1 MSSDLKI
8 LQYEDIKDDL
18 IVFLKRRSLIPI
30 VGTGVSCGSKARN
43 GNIPSGR
50 EYMKHMLEELEAN
63 NTFDDEEQKE
73 LMKAS
78 FSILC
83 DYYEDDEHVH
93 PDKRLLYLKNNF
105 SNAYLGQDDV
115 RRCLFEIDWPYIY
128 SLNID
133 DAIEHSSN
141 YKKIILPNRELR
153 DETFVE
159 EKCLV
164 KLHGDISELTGYIDG
179 SKIFTSKEYAL
190 SLEQNAPL
198 LNKLRNDYANQNILF
213 IGCSLDD
220 EVDLKT
226 LSSFPV
232 NFSSKDSLRKTILF
246 MKGSP
251 NKLQVSR
258 YKTFGVTDVVSFNDY
273 DSMYRALIETWNES
287 QCINESEIESYEN
300 IRLKFIKSI
309 EKNQNHDYFFW
320 GKSLLDSEHLEMSY
334 PYFFVSRTENF
345 DIVNNLSKNQ
355 IHLISGS
362 RMSGKSYLLAG
373 LYREI
378 RDRRVCFFGGKSRLS
393 DSAMYKILSYQ
404 NSVIILDNGA
414 LSLDQ
419 FETVL
424 ESAKTI
430 HKNKSNFIISISN
443 NDSDINGVIK
453 YKLEKGLV
461 EEKDILYYKILN
473 RFRDTKVSSEAY
485 EINQLYPAVNLPP
498 YSEKRTILDQ
508 HIYAEQ
514 ELGANGQFKEVRIR
528 VTHYK
533 QLALLI
539 VLAIKEK
546 MYSIDVTN
554 LALDQEMADA
564 VIKYEPFIER
574 VETFNYE
581 KDASDLSSIKYA
593 INSKYWL
600 RRELGRYAHDEQ
612 NYTVIAN
619 AYRYIVYKTM
629 KAAGSNEYRRR
640 KLYKGYIMYDVMNDI
655 FLNEYGGSI
664 KLIVHIYDNLHE
676 LLATDYNFLHQNA
689 KCLMNYSY
697 TLKRNNDK
705 ILGLLKARDLA
716 IVSKTMANHLYQKSG
731 NERLLISVAHIQFTI
746 ASIQSNLCKL
756 HNYSDIKEIEG
767 TIDVVEK
774 ALKSPYNIEY
784 QQDRRSS
791 KSIKDFVK
799 TLDSKLE
806 SDLSISNAHY
816 NKVCDLMSFIIL
828 RGIWNKLD

>member
-1 MSSDLKI
+1 MSSDLRL
-8 LQYEDIKDDL
+8 LQYEDIMQDL
-18 IVFLKRRSLIPI
+18 IVFFKRRSLIPI
-30 VGTGVSCGSKARN
+30 VGTGVSCGSQARN

-73 LMKAS
+73 LRKAS
-78 FSILC
+78 FSTLC
-83 DYYEDDEHVH
+83 DYYEDDAHVS

-105 SNAYLGQDDV
+105 SNTHLDEDDV
-115 RRCLFEIDWPYIY
+115 RRCLFKIDWPYIY

-141 YKKIILPNRELR
+141 YKKIILPKREFR
-153 DETFVE
+153 DEAFVE
-159 EKCLV
+159 NKCLV
-164 KLHGDISELTGYIDG
+164 KLHGDISELITYMDG

-232 NFSSKDSLRKTILF
+232 DFTAKDSLRKTILF

-258 YKTFGVTDVVSFNDY
+258 YKTYGVTDVVSFNDY
-273 DSMYRALIETWNES
+273 NSMYRALMETWTES
-287 QCINESEIESYEN
+287 QRIKKSEIENYEN
-300 IRLKFIKSI
+300 IRLKYLKST
-309 EKNQNHDYFFW
+309 EKNQTHDYFFW
-320 GKSLLDSEHLEMSY
+320 GKGLLDSKHVEMSY
-334 PYFFVSRTENF
+334 PYYFVSRIKGF
-345 DIVNNLSKNQ
+345 DIMSNLSKNK

-373 LYREI
+373 LYRDI
-378 RDRRVCFFGGKSRLS
+378 QDRRVCFFDGKSRLS
-393 DSAMYKILSYQ
+393 DTAMHELLSYE
-404 NSVIILDNGA
+404 NSIIILDNGA
-414 LSLDQ
+414 LSLEQ

-424 ESAKTI
+424 ESAKI
-430 HKNKSNFIISISN
+430 IQKNKCNFIISINN
-443 NDSDINGVIK
+443 NDSDTNGVIK

-461 EEKDILYYKILN
+461 EEVDILYYKIDN
-473 RFRDTKVSSEAY
+473 RFRNTKVFSEVY
-485 EINQLYPAVNLPP
+485 EINRLYPAVNLPP
-498 YSEKRTILDQ
+498 YSVKRTILDQ
-508 HIYAEQ
+508 HIFAEQ
-514 ELGANGQFKEVRIR
+514 ELGANGRFAKVRMR
-528 VTHYK
+528 ATYYK

-554 LALDQEMADA
+554 LALDQEMAEA
-564 VIKYEPFIER
+564 VKKYDPFIER

-581 KDASDLSSIKYA
+581 KDASDLSSIKYVL
-593 INSKYWL
+593 NSKYWL
-600 RRELGRYAHDEQ
+600 RRELGKYAHNEE
-612 NYTVIAN
+612 NYKTIAS

-629 KAAGSNEYRRR
+629 MAAGSNEYRRR
-640 KLYKGYIMYDVMNDI
+640 KLCKGYIMFDVMNDI

-664 KLIVHIYDNLHE
+664 KLIVYIYDNLHE

-697 TLKRNNDK
+697 MLKNDGDK
-705 ILGLLKARDLA
+705 ISCLLKARDLA
-716 IVSKTMANHLYQKSG
+716 IISKTMADHQYQESG

-756 HNYSDIKEIEG
+756 HKYTDIDEIED

-774 ALKSPYNIEY
+774 ALKSSYNIEY
-784 QQDRRSS
+784 QKGQRSS
-791 KSIKDFVK
+791 KSIIDFVK
-799 TLDSKLE
+799 TLYSMLN
-806 SDLSISNAHY
+806 SDLSVSNAY
-816 NKVCDLMSFIIL
+816 YSKACDLMSFITF
-828 RGIWNKLD
+828 